1 MRTYNLQAS
10 SSGADTSGTFSIYYD
25 TVTNSTQVLL
35 DYNVPKASIIAGY
48 TIFTPDDVQNVYL
61 TNEGGF
67 CNCVTSYL
75 VVPGL
80 PTPTPTTTPNPT
92 ATPTATPI
100 PTATP
105 TGTPTPSVTGTPTP
119 TPSVTG
125 TPTPT
130 PTVTGTPTP
139 TVTGTP
145 TPTPSVTGTPT
156 PTPTVTGT
164 PTPTPTA
171 TVTPTPTPSETPI
184 PVYTFSL
191 GYSVS
196 SGLAACSDYST
207 SPANYY
213 SYNPTFTN
221 GTVLYT
227 NFTFPLSGN
236 AITGYYSDG
245 TDQGFAPGNSG
256 VVNGVISC
264 LAPTPTPSPT
274 ATPFPTPTPAPFEQS
289 VRQGITISD
298 ACNAVNSPITL
309 QGNNVDFCSM
319 TAVNSQAFITFA
331 NGNYYI
337 AYSGQTIQIQITGAP
352 TVNATVISSGCTACP
367 TPVPTV
373 TPTPTVTGTPT
384 PTLTPSPTPTP
395 SPTLTPI
402 PTPTVTPIPAITYTL
417 TAGVCSSNGTVSVT
431 ISGVSGG
438 ISGLYD
444 VGSTYY
450 TSQAAALATTSY
462 VTGIFPYQYNGVP
475 ADGEKWFVV
484 RDRNNTTIKSAQ
496 SISLNCPTPT
506 PTAPPP
512 TATPEPTTT
521 PAPTGTPIPTSTPA
535 PTATP
540 NPSPTPTFIPTPT
553 ATPPPPTG
561 TPFPTNTPG
570 PTATPTPTVTVPPPT
585 ATPVPPVYNYYTFTP
600 CNGGAGTDYRS
611 VSSLTLNDV
620 YAFLPPGQPRPC
632 YEITSIAAAV
642 NTNDLPTIYGPK
654 SGCGDSDCQQL

>member
-1 MRTYNLQAS
+1 
-10 SSGADTSGTFSIYYD
+10 
-25 TVTNSTQVLL
+25 
-35 DYNVPKASIIAGY
+35 
-48 TIFTPDDVQNVYL
+48 
-61 TNEGGF
+61 
-67 CNCVTSYL
+67 
-75 VVPGL
+75 
-80 PTPTPTTTPNPT
+80 
-92 ATPTATPI
+92 
-100 PTATP
+100 
-105 TGTPTPSVTGTPTP
+105 
-119 TPSVTG
+119 
-125 TPTPT
+125 
-130 PTVTGTPTP
+130 
-139 TVTGTP
+139 
-145 TPTPSVTGTPT
+145 
-156 PTPTVTGT
+156 
-164 PTPTPTA
+164 
-171 TVTPTPTPSETPI
+171 
-184 PVYTFSL
+184 
-191 GYSVS
+191 
-196 SGLAACSDYST
+196 
-207 SPANYY
+207 
-213 SYNPTFTN
+213 
-221 GTVLYT
+221 
-227 NFTFPLSGN
+227 
-236 AITGYYSDG
+236 
-245 TDQGFAPGNSG
+245 
-256 VVNGVISC
+256 
-264 LAPTPTPSPT
+264 
-274 ATPFPTPTPAPFEQS
+274 
-289 VRQGITISD
+289 
-298 ACNAVNSPITL
+298 
-309 QGNNVDFCSM
+309 M
-319 TAVNSQAFITFA
+319 TAVNSTAFITFA

-521 PAPTGTPIPTSTPA
+521 PAPTGTPIPTSTPV

-570 PTATPTPTVTVPPPT
+570 PTATPIPPTPTPT
-585 ATPVPPVYNYYTFTP
+585 LPDCSCYTILNEGGTTGNYTYVNCSTGQTLSSNITAGATQVRCVVVGNTPTINSGFLTITACGTP
-600 CNGGAGTDYRS
+600 CNI
-611 VSSLTLNDV
+611 
-620 YAFLPPGQPRPC
+620 Q
-632 YEITSIAAAV
+632 
-642 NTNDLPTIYGPK
+642 
-654 SGCGDSDCQQL
+654 GDCSAC